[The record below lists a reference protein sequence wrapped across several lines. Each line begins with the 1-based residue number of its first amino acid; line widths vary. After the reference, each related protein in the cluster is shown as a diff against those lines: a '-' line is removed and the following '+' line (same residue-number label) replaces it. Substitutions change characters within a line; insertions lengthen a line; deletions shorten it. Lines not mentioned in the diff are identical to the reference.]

1 MGHKPNVVG
10 HDKYFFPP
18 LNEKEQKISEGTQRF
33 ISDFTG
39 TPNIYSNINFL
50 LWVTKKKNRKLLL
63 YGTYTSFLEGSS
75 FQTFQNL
82 NPRSKKYIWHH
93 HPNLSFSHTSMHA
106 HSLLFK
112 WK

>member
-1 MGHKPNVVG
+1 MKKNR
-10 HDKYFFPP
+10 KY
-18 LNEKEQKISEGTQRF
+18 QREPKGLF
-33 ISDFTG
+33 QILQVH
-39 TPNIYSNINFL
+39 PIYIQTNFL

-93 HPNLSFSHTSMHA
+93 HPNLSFSHTSTHA